1 MVIEQDRIVRLFKVA
16 GNGLIDRSFVRSFR
30 KKEISILDVPR
41 GEEEVREENFSL
53 LIRIKVVVCM
63 VCVQRDFSFLFD
75 NNL

>member
-30 KKEISILDVPR
+30 KKGISILDVPR
-41 GEEEVREENFSL
+41 EEEVREENFSL

>member
-30 KKEISILDVPR
+30 NLISILDVPR

-63 VCVQRDFSFLFD
+63 VCVQRDSSFLFD

>member
-30 KKEISILDVPR
+30 KKGISILDVPR
-41 GEEEVREENFSL
+41 REENLSL

-63 VCVQRDFSFLFD
+63 VCVQRDSSFLFD

>member
-16 GNGLIDRSFVRSFR
+16 GNGLIDRFFVRSFR
-30 KKEISILDVPR
+30 KKGISILDVPR

-63 VCVQRDFSFLFD
+63 VCVQRDFSYLFD

>member
-30 KKEISILDVPR
+30 KKGISILDVPR
-41 GEEEVREENFSL
+41 GEEEVREENLSF

-63 VCVQRDFSFLFD
+63 VCVQRDSSFLFD